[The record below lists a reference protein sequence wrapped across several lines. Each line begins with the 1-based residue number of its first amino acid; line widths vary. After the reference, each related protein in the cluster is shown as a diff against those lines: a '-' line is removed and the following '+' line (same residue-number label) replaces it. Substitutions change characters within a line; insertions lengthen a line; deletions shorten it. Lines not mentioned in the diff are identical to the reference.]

1 MSYHSLYPLKFF
13 LLNLNLEIIDF
24 DRVEAQ
30 GGSIRIY
37 VGHVGQHKIK
47 KKKIENQIK
56 YEIKFG
62 LFKKKVYKNFF
73 LKILKQKM
81 ILKKEIRKYKEQNLK
96 IIGYGAPAKL
106 TTFCHLLNIGSN
118 DIDYIIDDN
127 KLKQNYYSPGK
138 KIPIKSFSFALRDNP
153 KVIIV
158 LAWNFFI
165 SIVKKCKKHFKNKI
179 VYIKAFPKIK
189 KIK

>member
-1 MSYHSLYPLKFF
+1 
-13 LLNLNLEIIDF
+13 
-24 DRVEAQ
+24 
-30 GGSIRIY
+30 
-37 VGHVGQHKIK
+37 
-47 KKKIENQIK
+47 
-56 YEIKFG
+56 
-62 LFKKKVYKNFF
+62 
-73 LKILKQKM
+73 M

-158 LAWNFFI
+158 LAWNFFM